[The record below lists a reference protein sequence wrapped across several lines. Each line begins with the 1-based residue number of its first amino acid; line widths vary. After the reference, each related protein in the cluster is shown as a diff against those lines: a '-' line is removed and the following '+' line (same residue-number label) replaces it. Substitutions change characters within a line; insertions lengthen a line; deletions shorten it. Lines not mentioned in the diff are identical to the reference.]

1 MKRTLNLI
9 LLLLLI
15 ISNRAHAGGFIRDAE
30 IEKLLYDY
38 AKPIFLAAGLKPENI
53 GIGLIDDRS
62 INAFVT
68 GGQNIYF
75 HTGLLLES
83 ETPNMVIGV
92 IAHETGHITGG
103 HLARMNEALEESMK
117 PAILATILGI
127 GAIAAGQGDAGM
139 AILSGGSQI
148 AERNFLAYNRAQEAS
163 ADQAAVELLSATKQ
177 SPEGIRDLMDH
188 LSDQEILSEVSQDPY
203 VRSHPISRDRV
214 NFYQNWLDNSPYA
227 DAKDDPDLVAR
238 HQLAQAKIYGFL
250 DHPGNTKR
258 RYANRNDTPALYALA
273 IAFHKENRL
282 EDAIAFTN
290 ELISRQEMNPYFH
303 ELRGQIYYEAGQ
315 PENALPAYRASLTL
329 EPDEPLLMVGLA
341 TALIATEK
349 KNNLQEAIN
358 ILKTALQLDPENTTA
373 FFQLSLAYGYMGDQG
388 NAELATA
395 ERYFLYGN
403 KPLAAKHA
411 ARASKILTKGSPPW
425 LRARDIIAAT
435 GRAGYKQEERS
446 KERPKER
453 TRR

>member
-1 MKRTLNLI
+1 MRPLLSLI
-9 LLLLLI
+9 VVFLLLAG
-15 ISNRAHAGGFIRDAE
+15 NRAQAGGFIRDAE
-30 IEKLLYDY
+30 IEKLLLDY
-38 AKPIFLAAGLKPENI
+38 ARPIFLAAGLKPDNI

-75 HTGLLLES
+75 HTGLILEA

-127 GAIAAGQGDAGM
+127 GAIAAGQGDAGL

-148 AERNFLAYNRAQEAS
+148 AERNFLAYSRAQEAA
-163 ADQAAVELLSATKQ
+163 ADQVAVELLDSTQQ

-188 LSDQEILSEVSQDPY
+188 LADQEILSEVSQDPY

-227 DAKDDPDLVAR
+227 GTEDDPELVAR
-238 HQLAQAKIYGFL
+238 HKLAQAKIYGFL

-258 RYANRNDTPALYALA
+258 RYANRTDTPALYALA

-282 EDAIAFTN
+282 DDAIALIS
-290 ELISRQEMNPYFH
+290 ELINRQEKNPYFH
-303 ELRGQIYYEAGQ
+303 ELRGQIFHEAGK
-315 PENALPAYRASLTL
+315 PDRALPAYRTSLEL
-329 EPDEPLLMVGLA
+329 EPEEPLLMVGLA
-341 TALIATEK
+341 TALIATE
-349 KNNLQEAIN
+349 NRDNVQEAIQT
-358 ILKTALQLDPENTTA
+358 LKVALHHDPENTTA
-373 FFQLSLAYGYMGDQG
+373 FYQLALAYGYVGDQG

-411 ARASKILTKGSPPW
+411 ARATKVLTKGSPAW
-425 LRARDIIAAT
+425 IRARDIIAAA
-435 GRAGYKQEERS
+435 GGAGYKQND
-446 KERPKER
+446 RPKER
-453 TRR
+453 RTRR

>member
-1 MKRTLNLI
+1 MKRLFI
-9 LLLLLI
+9 LLIPFLLVL
-15 ISNRAHAGGFIRDAE
+15 SNRADAGGFIRDAE
-30 IEKLLYDY
+30 IEKLIRDY
-38 AKPIFLAAGLKPENI
+38 SRPIFLAAGLKPDNI
-53 GIGLIDDRS
+53 GIGLIDDRR

-75 HTGLLLES
+75 HTGLLLEA

-103 HLARMNEALEESMK
+103 HLARMSEALEESMK

-148 AERNFLAYNRAQEAS
+148 AERNFLAYSRAQEAA
-163 ADQAAVELLSATKQ
+163 ADQVAVELLSSTGQ

-188 LSDQEILSEVSQDPY
+188 LADQEILSEVSQDPY

-214 NFYQNWLDNSPYA
+214 NFYQNWLETSPYA
-227 DAKDDPDLVAR
+227 DAQDDPELVAR
-238 HQLAQAKIYGFL
+238 HKLAQAKIYGFL

-258 RYANRNDTPALYALA
+258 RFANRSDTPALYALA
-273 IAFHKENRL
+273 IAYHKENRL
-282 EDAIAFTN
+282 EDSIALTN
-290 ELISRQEMNPYFH
+290 ELINRQGKNPYFH
-303 ELRGQIYYEAGQ
+303 ELRGQIYHEAGK
-315 PENALPAYRASLTL
+315 PTLALPSYRTSLTL

-341 TALIATEK
+341 TALIATEQ
-349 KNNLQEAIN
+349 KNNIEEAIQT
-358 ILKTALQLDPENTTA
+358 LKAALQLDAQNTTA
-373 FFQLSLAYGYMGDQG
+373 YYQLSLAYGYVGDQG

-411 ARASKILTKGSPPW
+411 ARASKVLIKGSPSW
-425 LRARDIIAAT
+425 FRARDIIAAT
-435 GRAGYKQEERS
+435 GGAGYKQD
-446 KERPKER
+446 ERPKER
-453 TRR
+453 RSRR